1 MKNQERNRTRQQDIN
16 ITVRKV
22 KEQLRKVPNWKA
34 PGPDCVQGYWLK
46 NFKLL
51 HERTTQQLQGCVRQK
66 DVPEWMTT
74 GRTAL
79 IQKDEE
85 KGNIASNYRP
95 ITCLPVMWKLLT
107 GIISED
113 LYTYLEETNTL
124 PKEQKGCGRT
134 TRGTKDHLL
143 VDKMIMR
150 NCKRRKTNQSM
161 GWTYYKK
168 AFDMVP
174 HSWIIECM
182 KTYGAAENILTLL
195 SNTMNHWKTT
205 LTASGTNL
213 AEVNIKRG
221 IFQGDSLSP
230 LLFIVSMIPMTMILR
245 NTGKG
250 YQLERKGIVINHLMF
265 MDDIKIY
272 GKNTKDLDSLIQTFR
287 VIIEDMRMEF
297 GIDKCAVVNI
307 SKGKTI
313 QTEGIQLPDNKI
325 IKDVDITSYKHLGIL
340 ESDTIKNEEMKEYF
354 SRVKAILKSK
364 LNSGN
369 TVKAVNTWAVPVVRY
384 SGGVVDWTKEE
395 LENIDRKTRKL
406 MTINKALH
414 PRARV
419 ARLYLPREVG
429 GRGMKSVE
437 NCINTERRTLGQHLK
452 HNQDEWLTT
461 A

>member
-1 MKNQERNRTRQQDIN
+1 MKNQERDRTRQQDIN

-124 PKEQKGCGRT
+124 PKEQKGCRRQ

-150 NCKRRKTNQSM
+150 NCKKRKTNLSM
-161 GWTYYKK
+161 AWIDYKK

-174 HSWIIECM
+174 HSWIIECL
-182 KTYGAAENILTLL
+182 KIYGAANNLVTLL
-195 SNTMNHWKTT
+195 SNSMQHWKTT
-205 LTASGTNL
+205 LTASGTTL
-213 AEVNIKRG
+213 AEVNIRRG

-230 LLFIVSMIPMTMILR
+230 LLFIV
-245 NTGKG
+245 
-250 YQLERKGIVINHLMF
+250 
-265 MDDIKIY
+265 
-272 GKNTKDLDSLIQTFR
+272 
-287 VIIEDMRMEF
+287 
-297 GIDKCAVVNI
+297 
-307 SKGKTI
+307 
-313 QTEGIQLPDNKI
+313 
-325 IKDVDITSYKHLGIL
+325 L
-340 ESDTIKNEEMKEYF
+340 ESSVTKF
-354 SRVKAILKSK
+354 SPAPYIF
-364 LNSGN
+364 
-369 TVKAVNTWAVPVVRY
+369 RY
-384 SGGVVDWTKEE
+384 
-395 LENIDRKTRKL
+395 
-406 MTINKALH
+406 
-414 PRARV
+414 
-419 ARLYLPREVG
+419 
-429 GRGMKSVE
+429 
-437 NCINTERRTLGQHLK
+437 
-452 HNQDEWLTT
+452 
-461 A
+461 